1 MQTAIWILLGAALG
15 AAGGYGSL
23 RWSHRMLQTREREER
38 VSPSA
43 QRWLILFAAVCG
55 GGIGYCTGSV
65 IPLLAALAV
74 LVIGLAVTVC
84 DWMCRIIPN
93 DTVLAVMAL
102 KVVLVLAALVKLPG
116 APPMALLSSLG
127 GLAFCFAVFFAPGL
141 FGKQVGAGDV
151 KLAAA
156 MGFLLGFSNAL
167 FAVVI
172 MGVLMLGYSMVQRK
186 MPILM
191 FLQSNIPMG
200 PFIAGGMLA
209 VQVLASL

>member
-1 MQTAIWILLGAALG
+1 MQTAIWILIGAALG
-15 AAGGYGSL
+15 TVGGYGAI

-38 VSPSA
+38 VPSPA
-43 QRWLILFAAVCG
+43 QRWLMLFAAACG
-55 GGIGYCTGSV
+55 GVIGFCTGSAV
-65 IPLLAALAV
+65 PLLAALAV
-74 LVIGLAVTVC
+74 LVIGLAVAVC

-102 KVVLVLAALVKLPG
+102 KVVLIVTALLKIPG

-127 GLAFCFAVFFAPGL
+127 GMAFCFVVFFAPGL
-141 FGKQVGAGDV
+141 MGKQVGAGDV

-156 MGFLLGFSNAL
+156 MGFLLGFHNAL

-172 MGVLMLGYSMVQRK
+172 MGVLMLGYSLMQRK
-186 MPILM
+186 MPILA

-200 PFIAGGMLA
+200 PFIAAGMLA
-209 VQVLASL
+209 VQVLTSL